1 MAIYSLRFQPI
12 ERGAGRSVVAAAAY
26 RAGVALTDERL
37 AMDFDYSRR
46 RGVVH
51 EVVLAPPSCPPQLRD
66 REALWNAAE
75 LADRRKDSTPARE
88 ILVALPNELTADQRR
103 HLVESFALE
112 SLVKRGMIADIAI
125 HAPGDEGDVR
135 NHHAHILVT
144 TRTVG
149 PEGFSGK
156 NRNWD
161 GREFLID
168 LRREWAEVQ
177 NIHLGLHAPETA
189 KVSEKSLADQGFD
202 REPTQHL
209 GPEAT
214 AMERRGEQTERG
226 ENNRDIEAQN
236 AGLEQL
242 DRRLDRQVG
251 DAWRAGDWVR
261 RPTDEV
267 LQEMESARADM
278 VRQRE
283 GWAKERAAIEVVR
296 PPSLSRFE
304 ADLTA
309 EAAKAARAAEQR
321 EQAAK
326 ARAINNGLSAKAI
339 ALWISNP
346 GRALL
351 KSLAKWNE
359 DLDRIAEARRE
370 KLLTRQALSARRAW
384 TKSEAGRARIDNL
397 RQPWIDAAAKAR
409 SERRTLDRKMKRMEE
424 RIEAADQDILHT
436 QLAKRLG
443 VERLETPKDVPMA
456 AGRGA
461 ANARRYFRF
470 MSANARI
477 EVGRMPDEE
486 VKAALKFIRSL
497 APGAPIPARSAKT
510 PDLPPMA
517 ASDQSSRARD
527 IPDLPDF

>member
-51 EVVLAPPSCPPQLRD
+51 EVVLAPPNCPPQLRD

-88 ILVALPNELTADQRR
+88 ILVALPDELTADQRR

-125 HAPGDEGDVR
+125 HAPSEKGDVR

-161 GREFLID
+161 GRDFLID
-168 LRREWAEVQ
+168 LRREWAEAQ

-189 KVSEKSLADQGFD
+189 KVSEKSLADQGLD

-236 AGLEQL
+236 AGLEQQ

-278 VRQRE
+278 VRQRD

-296 PPSLSRFE
+296 PPSLRRLE
-304 ADLTA
+304 AELTA
-309 EAAKAARAAEQR
+309 EAAKATCAAEGRADRQGSSAQQRIIGEGDRALGHEPWENAAEIPRQMERRSRPDRRSAARKASHPEGAVRAARLDEIRSRPRPHRQSPPALDRGRRQGAQPAPNARSKNETDGEADRGGGPGHPPHPARQASWRGASRNPQR
-321 EQAAK
+321 
-326 ARAINNGLSAKAI
+326 RAHGRWTRWRQCSALFPFHVGQCADRGW
-339 ALWISNP
+339 AYAGRRGQ
-346 GRALL
+346 GRAEICP
-351 KSLAKWNE
+351 KS
-359 DLDRIAEARRE
+359 R
-370 KLLTRQALSARRAW
+370 ARRAYPF
-384 TKSEAGRARIDNL
+384 A
-397 RQPWIDAAAKAR
+397 
-409 SERRTLDRKMKRMEE
+409 
-424 RIEAADQDILHT
+424 LH
-436 QLAKRLG
+436 
-443 VERLETPKDVPMA
+443 KD
-456 AGRGA
+456 
-461 ANARRYFRF
+461 
-470 MSANARI
+470 
-477 EVGRMPDEE
+477 
-486 VKAALKFIRSL
+486 
-497 APGAPIPARSAKT
+497 
-510 PDLPPMA
+510 
-517 ASDQSSRARD
+517 ARD
-527 IPDLPDF
+527 PADGGDRSNVPCAGYP